1 MPVALGKGGLK
12 LMRPFNLKKATS
24 RFVTLEIN
32 EDRVKQRVYEAFTE
46 RFGEGFVKKIFIGKY
61 PSSYEVVVYLENE
74 ENLTDIL
81 QLSHSLS
88 DEFDAHGLPIG
99 ISTRKAS

>member
-1 MPVALGKGGLK
+1 
-12 LMRPFNLKKATS
+12 MRPFSSL
-24 RFVTLEIN
+24 RYLEIN
-32 EDRVKQRVYEAFTE
+32 EERVKQRVYEAFTE

-74 ENLTDIL
+74 KSLTDIL

-88 DEFDAHGLPIG
+88 DDFEAQGLPIV
-99 ISTRKAS
+99 ISTRKTS

>member
-1 MPVALGKGGLK
+1 LTRL
-12 LMRPFNLKKATS
+12 FNSL
-24 RFVTLEIN
+24 RYLEID
-32 EDRVKQRVYEAFTE
+32 EGSVKQRVYEAFTE

-61 PSSYEVVVYLENE
+61 PGNYGVVVYLENK
-74 ENLTDIL
+74 ENLTEIL

-88 DEFDAHGLPIG
+88 DEFETQGLPIA

>member
-1 MPVALGKGGLK
+1 VKGGLK
-12 LMRPFNLKKATS
+12 LMRLFNS
-24 RFVTLEIN
+24 RYLEIN
-32 EDRVKQRVYEAFTE
+32 EESVKRRVYEAFTE

-61 PSSYEVVVYLENE
+61 PSSYEVVVYLENK

-88 DEFDAHGLPIG
+88 DDFEAQGLPIA

>member
-1 MPVALGKGGLK
+1 
-12 LMRPFNLKKATS
+12 MRLFNS
-24 RFVTLEIN
+24 RYLEIN
-32 EDRVKQRVYEAFTE
+32 EESVKRRVYEAFTE

-61 PSSYEVVVYLENE
+61 PSSYEVVVYLENK

-88 DEFDAHGLPIG
+88 DDFEAQGLPIA

>member
-1 MPVALGKGGLK
+1 MQPFSSLK
-12 LMRPFNLKKATS
+12 YLRIDEES
-24 RFVTLEIN
+24 
-32 EDRVKQRVYEAFTE
+32 VKQRVYEAFTE

-74 ENLTDIL
+74 KSLIDIL

-88 DEFDAHGLPIG
+88 DDFESQGLPIA
-99 ISTRKAS
+99 ISTRKAL

>member
-1 MPVALGKGGLK
+1 
-12 LMRPFNLKKATS
+12 MRPFNYLKAKS
-24 RFVTLEIN
+24 RFVTLEID
-32 EDRVKQRVYEAFTE
+32 EESVKQRVYEAFTE

-61 PSSYEVVVYLENE
+61 PKSYGVVYLENE
-74 ENLTDIL
+74 KSLTDIL

-88 DEFDAHGLPIG
+88 DDFEAQGLPIA

>member
-1 MPVALGKGGLK
+1 MQPFSSLK
-12 LMRPFNLKKATS
+12 YLRIDEES
-24 RFVTLEIN
+24 
-32 EDRVKQRVYEAFTE
+32 VKQRVYEAFTE

-74 ENLTDIL
+74 KSLIDIL

-88 DEFDAHGLPIG
+88 DDFESNGLPIA
-99 ISTRKAS
+99 ISTRKAL

>member
-1 MPVALGKGGLK
+1 
-12 LMRPFNLKKATS
+12 MRPFS
-24 RFVTLEIN
+24 SFRYLEIN
-32 EDRVKQRVYEAFTE
+32 EESVKQRVYEAFTG
-46 RFGEGFVKKIFIGKY
+46 RFGKGFVKKIFIGKY

-74 ENLTDIL
+74 KNLTDIL

-88 DEFDAHGLPIG
+88 DDFEAQGLPIG

>member
-1 MPVALGKGGLK
+1 
-12 LMRPFNLKKATS
+12 MRPFNSL
-24 RFVTLEIN
+24 RYFNLELD
-32 EDRVKQRVYEAFTE
+32 EESVKQRVYEAFTE

-61 PSSYEVVVYLENE
+61 PSSYEVVVYLENK

-88 DEFDAHGLPIG
+88 DDFEAQGLPIA

>member
-1 MPVALGKGGLK
+1 MQPLSSL
-12 LMRPFNLKKATS
+12 RY
-24 RFVTLEIN
+24 LEIN

-61 PSSYEVVVYLENE
+61 PEGYEVVVYLENKKD
-74 ENLTDIL
+74 LTEIL
-81 QLSHSLS
+81 QFSHSLS

-99 ISTRKAS
+99 ISTREAS

>member
-1 MPVALGKGGLK
+1 MQPFSSLK
-12 LMRPFNLKKATS
+12 YLRIDEES
-24 RFVTLEIN
+24 
-32 EDRVKQRVYEAFTE
+32 VKQRVYEAFTE

-74 ENLTDIL
+74 KNLIDIL

-88 DEFDAHGLPIG
+88 DDFESQGLPIA
-99 ISTRKAS
+99 ISTRKAL